1 MKTND
6 LPHLR
11 APHHPTK
18 SSRFGRW
25 FCGASLLIAGYSSLS
40 AQSSTEQDTDVIQL
54 TPFQVQAE
62 LDEGFVAATSLAG
75 GRLKGDLKD
84 TPVAYSVLTRD
95 FIDALGLTDL
105 EEMTAWLPNTTQP
118 TEAGE
123 LEWSRNDFYL
133 SSRGITANKPQRDFF
148 PYGFNFD
155 SYNIER
161 LDFGRGP
168 NSILF
173 GNSGYGST
181 ANILSKRARTDK
193 TFTKIQA
200 SYGSWDK
207 FRSTI
212 DHNQKLNDNFAVRV
226 NGLYLDRDGWMDN
239 DFEKRE
245 AATVAMTWWPAK
257 NTEVRVEAEIGSK
270 EKAAVSAFITDF
282 ISAWDG
288 VSTFDAPMTTG
299 AIPAQGVRR
308 QGSRTTVFTP
318 TVGDDVAVNYQGW
331 ARTAGGGLNT
341 SYPSGG
347 VNHVGGSP
355 QIRARPIQQ
364 HQNLPASLYN
374 LVEAGSNFVVP
385 DREFTTA
392 VDAPLYSEEYDSIT
406 LGITQQIGDSIFLDV
421 AGNVGNLDRQGDLM
435 VHRGLVQTF
444 IDINEVLPTGEANPN
459 FLEPYSEARAYPNLR
474 SGHTTNLRAAA
485 AYVLDDTRWGDFQ
498 FNLLAGDSRSDEDQD
513 TYRYV
518 LKSHT
523 DPRQWSTYQ
532 PVRFRYYYNTDDSRP
547 YDLSDR
553 TWTYIDPVSGNS
565 TTIDGGLVRDPTQTQ
580 NQRAQTNFTYLQ
592 AAANA
597 KLLDGRLNLLAAVR
611 SDRYETATQIAVSQ
625 YDNPLDWD
633 GTTLYLKPNA
643 PDDWTSLTYRQR
655 DADGNP
661 FGADVPAETR
671 PRSGGVADPR
681 YASDRFQDDYNTPSV
696 KGTINTMS
704 AGSVYHLTPK
714 LSAFVNYA
722 ESFVPPIA
730 RYNIF
735 GNLLPARSAEGWD
748 YGLRSNLLEG
758 KLVASL
764 TRYTGQDKGNIV
776 SAAAYRSSINT
787 IAQANPVDDLTQGG
801 INSRGLAIPPT
812 STLDIIQS
820 DVSGWEFELTAN
832 MNRNWRVNLNGAL
845 AEGYQ
850 VGTFPFIQA
859 YMEANDALLRQVVED
874 AGGVFSG
881 NMATFDSSISADR
894 SPEGPGAVDAYNS
907 IQSSLATISADKQ
920 ELYRLVSATANVFTD
935 YTFRSGPLN
944 GLRVGA
950 GLNYRGKE
958 AIGYKGADTIVDPAN
973 PARTIDDPS
982 VDATDVLYQPGYT
995 TVMLT
1000 FNYGFE
1006 LSKDRKL
1013 DLSLRVQNL
1022 FDYDKPLHYNSIMRP
1037 RDGDLTSPAR
1047 VATPMSYRWITP
1059 RNYTLTATVRF

>member
-1 MKTND
+1 MLSLSLAVALD
-6 LPHLR
+6 LP
-11 APHHPTK
+11 AQDEAT
-18 SSRFGRW
+18 SNDVVV
-25 FCGASLLIAGYSSLS
+25 LS
-40 AQSSTEQDTDVIQL
+40 
-54 TPFQVQAE
+54 PFEVSAE
-62 LDEGFVAATSLAG
+62 LDEGFVAASSLAG
-75 GRLKGDLKD
+75 GRLKGDLRD

-105 EEMTAWLPNTTQP
+105 QEMTAWLPNTTQP

-133 SSRGITANKPQRDFF
+133 SSRGITANRPQRDFF

-193 TFTKIQA
+193 SFTQIRA
-200 SYGSWDK
+200 SYGSWEN
-207 FRSTI
+207 FRGTL
-212 DHNQKLNDNFAVRV
+212 DHNQRLSDNLAIRV
-226 NGLYLDRDGWMDN
+226 NGLVLDREGWLDN
-239 DFEKRE
+239 DFEKRN

-257 NTEVRVEAEIGSK
+257 NTEIRVEAEIGNK
-270 EKAAVSAFITDF
+270 EKAAVSAFVTDF
-282 ISAWDG
+282 LSAWDG
-288 VSTFDAPMTTG
+288 VTTFDAPI
-299 AIPAQGVRR
+299 ARAVPAQGVQR
-308 QGSRTTVFTP
+308 QATRTTVFTP
-318 TVGDDVAVNYQGW
+318 SAGNDTAVNYQGW
-331 ARTAGGGLNT
+331 ARTEGGGLNA
-341 SYPSGG
+341 SYPAGG
-347 VNHVGGSP
+347 VTYVGGSP
-355 QIRARPIQQ
+355 QIRSRPIQFQ
-364 HQNLPASLYN
+364 QNLPSSLYD
-374 LVEAGSNFVVP
+374 LAVGGSNFVVP
-385 DREFTTA
+385 DREFTAA
-392 VDAPLYSEEYDSIT
+392 VDGPLYSEDYDNLTIG
-406 LGITQQIGDSIFLDV
+406 LTQQIGDRIFIDL
-421 AGNVGNLDRQGDLM
+421 AGNFGNLDRQGDLM

-444 IDINEVLPTGEANPN
+444 IDINEKLPTGEANPN
-459 FLEPYSEARAYPNLR
+459 FLEPYTEARSYPNLR
-474 SGHTTNLRAAA
+474 SGQNTNLRIAA

-513 TYRYV
+513 SYRYV
-518 LKSHT
+518 LKSHA
-523 DPRQWSTYQ
+523 DPRQWPTFQ
-532 PVRFRYYYNTDDSRP
+532 EVRHRYYYNTDTSRP

-553 TWTYIDPVSGNS
+553 TWTYIDPVSGQTS
-565 TTIDGGLVRDPTQTQ
+565 SIEGGLVRDPTQTM
-580 NQRAQTNFTYLQ
+580 NQRADTDFTYVQL
-592 AAANA
+592 AANA

-633 GTTLYLKPNA
+633 GTTLYLLPNA
-643 PDDWTSLTYRQR
+643 PDDWSSLTYRQR
-655 DADGNP
+655 DAGGNP
-661 FGADVPAETR
+661 FGAEIPAETR

-704 AGSVYHLTPK
+704 AGTVFHVTPSLSV
-714 LSAFVNYA
+714 FVNYA

-748 YGLRSNLLEG
+748 YGLRSSLLEG

-776 SAAAYRSSINT
+776 SAASYRSDINE
-787 IAQANPVDDLTQGG
+787 IAQANPIDDLTQGG
-801 INSRGLAIPPT
+801 INARGLAIPPT

-820 DVSGWEFELTAN
+820 NVSGWEFELTAN
-832 MNRNWRVNLNGAL
+832 MNRNWRVSLNGAL

-850 VGTFPFIQA
+850 VGTFPFVQA
-859 YMEANDALLRQVVED
+859 YMEANDALLRQVVQD
-874 AGGVFSG
+874 AGGLFNG
-881 NMATFDSSISADR
+881 NTATFDPSISVDR
-894 SPEGPGAVDAYNS
+894 SPEGPDAVDAYNS
-907 IQSSLATISADKQ
+907 IQASLATISAEKQ

-935 YTFRSGPLN
+935 YTFRSGRLK

-950 GLNYRGKE
+950 GINYRGQE

-973 PARTIDDPS
+973 PTRTLDDPS
-982 VDATDVLYQPGYT
+982 VDATDVLYQPGYAT
-995 TVMLT
+995 ATLT

-1006 LSKDRKL
+1006 LSHERKL

-1022 FDYDKPLHYNSIMRP
+1022 FDYDKPLYYNSIMRP

-1059 RNYTLTATVRF
+1059 RNFTLTATLNF